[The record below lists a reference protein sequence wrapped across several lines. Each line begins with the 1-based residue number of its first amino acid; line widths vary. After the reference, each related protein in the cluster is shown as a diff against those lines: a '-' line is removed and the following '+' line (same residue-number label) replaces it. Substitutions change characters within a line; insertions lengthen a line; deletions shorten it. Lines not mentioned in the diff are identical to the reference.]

1 MSIDPI
7 LRQLQQF
14 KEVGKSMFVSSSFQ
28 TYSIALLHIISRFDR
43 SIPVY
48 FINTGY
54 HFPETI
60 VHKNKVASLFGL
72 KVLDIGPLVSKH
84 LQRDDQGNLLFTFD
98 PDYCCYLNK
107 VQPMERLLEEYDVW
121 INGVRSAQ
129 SFQRAM
135 LSEIDSTGS
144 KAVRYH
150 PLLSW
155 SNSHIESYIDK
166 HNLPKHP
173 LDHKGYKSIGCEPC
187 TRPDTDGLRQ
197 GRWFGMRKEECGL
210 NTELVKTQ
218 NSSSVKV

>member
-1 MSIDPI
+1 
-7 LRQLQQF
+7 
-14 KEVGKSMFVSSSFQ
+14 
-28 TYSIALLHIISRFDR
+28 
-43 SIPVY
+43 
-48 FINTGY
+48 
-54 HFPETI
+54 
-60 VHKNKVASLFGL
+60 
-72 KVLDIGPLVSKH
+72 
-84 LQRDDQGNLLFTFD
+84 
-98 PDYCCYLNK
+98 
-107 VQPMERLLEEYDVW
+107 MERLLEEYDVW

-155 SNSHIESYIDK
+155 SNSDIESYIAK
-166 HNLPKHP
+166 HKLPKHP